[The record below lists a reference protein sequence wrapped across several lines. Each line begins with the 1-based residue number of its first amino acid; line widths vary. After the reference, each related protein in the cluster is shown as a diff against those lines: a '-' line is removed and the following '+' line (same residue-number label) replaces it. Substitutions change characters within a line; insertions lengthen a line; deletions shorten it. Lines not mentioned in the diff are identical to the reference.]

1 MIEATGVTKVAEA
14 AIDAVKR
21 RGKLLLFGVCPPG
34 EKASYDA
41 FKIYNE
47 EISILGTMAVL
58 NSYGPAID
66 ILAAGAID
74 AEKMVTHTFDIDE
87 FPQALDLAR
96 KGAGLKIQIARSPN
110 LN

>member
-1 MIEATGVTKVAEA
+1 
-14 AIDAVKR
+14 
-21 RGKLLLFGVCPPG
+21 
-34 EKASYDA
+34 
-41 FKIYNE
+41 
-47 EISILGTMAVL
+47 MAVL

-66 ILAAGAID
+66 LLAAGAVD
-74 AEKMVTHTFDIDE
+74 AKKMVTHTFDIDE